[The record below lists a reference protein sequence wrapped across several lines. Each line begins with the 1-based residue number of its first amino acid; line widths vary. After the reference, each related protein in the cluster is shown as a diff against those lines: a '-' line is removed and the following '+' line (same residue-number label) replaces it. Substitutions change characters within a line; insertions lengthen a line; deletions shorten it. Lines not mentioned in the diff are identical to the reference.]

1 MGISLA
7 ELLWGIVFGMI
18 LIVVVSVII
27 MIATGEMSQ
36 NGKT

>member
-1 MGISLA
+1 MSISLA
-7 ELLWGIVFGMI
+7 ELLWGLVFGMI